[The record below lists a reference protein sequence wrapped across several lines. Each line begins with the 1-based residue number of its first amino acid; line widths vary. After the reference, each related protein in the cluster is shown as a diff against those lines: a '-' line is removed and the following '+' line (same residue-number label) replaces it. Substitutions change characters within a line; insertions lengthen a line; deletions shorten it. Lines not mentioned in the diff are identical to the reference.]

1 MEYTLDPN
9 KKKSNRDIL
18 KPDSKSNKANRIV
31 DGDNVPKDT
40 YRVHLPRRTLQI
52 LTGRARYDYRHGI
65 HNSDLSSE
73 RRISITLRE
82 TRP

>member
-1 MEYTLDPN
+1 MIFA
-9 KKKSNRDIL
+9 KSL
-18 KPDSKSNKANRIV
+18 KSKSTICS
-31 DGDNVPKDT
+31 DEYEIDMKDI

-52 LTGRARYDYRHGI
+52 LTGRVRYDYRHGI

-82 TRP
+82 TLNGTGVKHK